1 MAIMLMSAAQCRVA
15 RAALKLSVLDLAKLT
30 NMSTNTIVRLER
42 GENLKEST
50 VLHVQRV
57 LEAAG
62 VEFLKVDKHGRIG
75 IRFTESV

>member
-42 GENLKEST
+42 GENLKDST

-75 IRFTESV
+75 ISFTESV